1 MTSVVSTHELT
12 KRYGSVTAVD
22 GVDLDIGEG
31 DLFALLG
38 PNGSGKS
45 TTFRMLLGL
54 VYATSGE
61 IELLG
66 HSMPSAASRTLP
78 HVGSLIEGPAF
89 YPHHSGR
96 TNLALLDASSGNGR
110 RTRRARI
117 REALE
122 RVGLDAGRLPYRAY
136 STGMK
141 QRLALAAALSRPRRL
156 LILDEPTN
164 GLDPSGTREM
174 RDLLLELQRSGT
186 TIVVSSHLLTEIELI
201 CTRAAILS
209 EGRLVAQSKVQ
220 DLLSPSQ
227 SVIVVTHDVAD
238 AVSAAGS
245 ISGVSVTEQTPESVV
260 LDLNGAEASKV
271 NASLVSAGV
280 RVREFTLK
288 RERLEDVFLR
298 LTGS

>member
-1 MTSVVSTHELT
+1 MTSVVSTRALT
-12 KRYGSVTAVD
+12 KRYGSVAAVD
-22 GVDLDIGEG
+22 GVDLDIQEG

-61 IELLG
+61 IQLLG

-96 TNLALLDASSGNGR
+96 ANLTLLDASSGNGR
-110 RTRRARI
+110 RTRRARV

-122 RVGLDAGRLPYRAY
+122 RVRLDAGRLPYRAY

-141 QRLALAAALSRPRRL
+141 QRLGLAAALLRPRRL

-174 RDLLLELQRSGT
+174 RDLLLQLQRSGT
-186 TIVVSSHLLTEIELI
+186 TILVSSHLLTEIELI

-220 DLLSPSQ
+220 DLLSTSQ
-227 SVIVVTHDVAD
+227 SVIVVTHDIAD
-238 AVSAAGS
+238 AINAVGS
-245 ISGVSVTEQTPESVV
+245 IPGVSVLEQTPDGLV
-260 LDLNGAEASKV
+260 LDLNGAEASEV

-280 RVREFTLK
+280 GVREFSLK

-298 LTGS
+298 LTGA

>member
-1 MTSVVSTHELT
+1 
-12 KRYGSVTAVD
+12 
-22 GVDLDIGEG
+22 
-31 DLFALLG
+31 
-38 PNGSGKS
+38 
-45 TTFRMLLGL
+45 
-54 VYATSGE
+54 
-61 IELLG
+61 
-66 HSMPSAASRTLP
+66 
-78 HVGSLIEGPAF
+78 
-89 YPHHSGR
+89 
-96 TNLALLDASSGNGR
+96 
-110 RTRRARI
+110 
-117 REALE
+117 
-122 RVGLDAGRLPYRAY
+122 
-136 STGMK
+136 
-141 QRLALAAALSRPRRL
+141 
-156 LILDEPTN
+156 
-164 GLDPSGTREM
+164 M

-227 SVIVVTHDVAD
+227 SVIVVTHDVED

-245 ISGVSVTEQTPESVV
+245 ISGVSVTEQTPEGVV

>member
-1 MTSVVSTHELT
+1 MTSVVATHELT

-22 GVDLDIGEG
+22 NVDVDIKEG

-54 VYATSGE
+54 VFATSGE

-96 TNLALLDASSGNGR
+96 ANLALLDASCGNGR
-110 RTRRARI
+110 RTRHART

-122 RVGLDAGRLPYRAY
+122 RVRLNAGRLPYRAY

-141 QRLALAAALSRPRRL
+141 QRLALAAALLRPRRL

-209 EGRLVAQSKVQ
+209 EGRLVAQSRVQ
-220 DLLSPSQ
+220 DLLSSSQ
-227 SVIVVTHDVAD
+227 SVIVVTHDVED
-238 AVSAAGS
+238 AVNTVGS
-245 ISGVSVTEQTPESVV
+245 ISGVSVTEQTPERVV
-260 LDLNGAEASKV
+260 LDLNGAEPSKV